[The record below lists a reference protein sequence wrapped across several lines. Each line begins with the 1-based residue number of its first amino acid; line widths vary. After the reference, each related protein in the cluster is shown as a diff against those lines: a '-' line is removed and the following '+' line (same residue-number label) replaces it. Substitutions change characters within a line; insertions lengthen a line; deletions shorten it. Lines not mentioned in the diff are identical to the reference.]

1 MIKKIAKKKSISAKE
16 SEAAQKESDI
26 QQVVNHFFYS
36 KGLSIDQIKED
47 AKKRKIIYGRFA
59 KPAKQ
64 LIELSGSVNEAKNA
78 INKVAQWANSRNL
91 DYSIET
97 IFKKWLELDKLKP
110 KEIVKKPFYK
120 GDPIIWSEAK
130 KKWYVV
136 TSDGEWLEYCGKE
149 SDIQWKTK

>member
-1 MIKKIAKKKSISAKE
+1 MAEKKKKQNISKKEEKE
-16 SEAAQKESDI
+16 SEI

-36 KGLSIDQIKED
+36 KGLSIEQIKED
-47 AKKRKIIYGRFA
+47 AKKKKIIYGRFA

-78 INKVAQWANSRNL
+78 IDKVAQWANSRNL

-110 KEIVKKPFYK
+110 KEIVKKPYYK
-120 GDPIIWSEAK
+120 GDPMIWSDAK

-136 TSDGEWLEYCGKE
+136 TSEGEWLEYCGKE
-149 SDIQWKTK
+149 SEIQWKTK